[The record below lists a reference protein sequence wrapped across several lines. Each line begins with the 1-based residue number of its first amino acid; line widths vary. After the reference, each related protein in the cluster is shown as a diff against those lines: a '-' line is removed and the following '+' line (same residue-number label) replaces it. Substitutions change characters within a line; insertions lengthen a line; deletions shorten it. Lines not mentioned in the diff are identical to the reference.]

1 MLHIYVVIFDVVE
14 FLEVRREL
22 NAAIYLDRYEL
33 AKAQVANG
41 WRRKNQK
48 KMTVIAGG
56 ESNSGKKK

>member
-1 MLHIYVVIFDVVE
+1 MLHIYVKIFDVVE

-41 WRRKNQK
+41 
-48 KMTVIAGG
+48 
-56 ESNSGKKK
+56 